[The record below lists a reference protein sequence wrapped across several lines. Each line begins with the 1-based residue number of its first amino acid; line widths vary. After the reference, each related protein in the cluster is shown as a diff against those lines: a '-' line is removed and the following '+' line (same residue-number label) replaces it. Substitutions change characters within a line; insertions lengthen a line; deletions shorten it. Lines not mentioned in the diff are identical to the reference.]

1 MEYGRILVL
10 AGILAGCL
18 LGCSVNRSA
27 GRSDNR
33 RAQEQSRYDYLYA
46 QTDAKL
52 ASSTSVVDRWRN
64 IRIIRRDFD
73 LDRQPD
79 ENGRFPVKSE
89 TVIEGNEQQTE
100 KTEEASKADTETK
113 KQETGTKNL
122 DLQTDRTE
130 TGEFNAESGKNSLW
144 WWLIGV
150 LMAVIGII
158 YLWWKYG
165 KKDKTK

>member
-1 MEYGRILVL
+1 MRYGRILVL
-10 AGILAGCL
+10 AGVLAGCL

-52 ASSTSVVDRWRN
+52 TSATSVVDRWRN
-64 IRIIRRDFD
+64 IRIVRRDFD

-79 ENGRFPVKSE
+79 ENGQFPIKSE
-89 TVIEGNEQQTE
+89 TIIDGNEQQTE
-100 KTEEASKADTETK
+100 KTEEASKEGSETK
-113 KQETGTKNL
+113 EQETGSKNL
-122 DLQTDRTE
+122 DIQADCSE
-130 TGEFNAESGKNSLW
+130 VAEFNAESGKSSLW

-158 YLWWKYG
+158 YLWCKYG
-165 KKDKTK
+165 KKDQTK

>member
-1 MEYGRILVL
+1 MKYGRILLL

-18 LGCSVNRSA
+18 FGCSVNRSA

-33 RAQEQSRYDYLYA
+33 RAQEQTGYEHLYA
-46 QTDAKL
+46 QSDTKL
-52 ASSTSVVDRWRN
+52 STTTSIMDRLRN

-79 ENGRFPVKSE
+79 TNGKFPVKSE

-100 KTEEASKADTETK
+100 KTEEASKEEIEINQ
-113 KQETGTKNL
+113 QETGNE
-122 DLQTDRTE
+122 DIDIQTTHTE
-130 TGEFNAESGKNSLW
+130 ATEFNAESGKNPLW

-158 YLWWKYG
+158 YLWLKYG

>member
-1 MEYGRILVL
+1 MRYGRILVL
-10 AGILAGCL
+10 AGVLAGCL

-27 GRSDNR
+27 GRNDNR
-33 RAQEQSRYDYLYA
+33 RVQEQSRYDYLYA

-52 ASSTSVVDRWRN
+52 TSATSVVDRWRN
-64 IRIIRRDFD
+64 IRIVRRDFD

-79 ENGRFPVKSE
+79 ENGQFPIKSE
-89 TVIEGNEQQTE
+89 TIIDGNEQQTE
-100 KTEEASKADTETK
+100 KTEEASKEGSEAKE
-113 KQETGTKNL
+113 QETGTKNL
-122 DLQTDRTE
+122 DIQSDRSE
-130 TGEFNAESGKNSLW
+130 VAEFNAESGKNSLW

-165 KKDKTK
+165 KKDQTK